1 MLPAAPARCPRP
13 SQRGPERA
21 RRSHSPLLPR
31 PRLTRL
37 SRHPEPTKAAPRPD
51 ACLLPARLP
60 SPDFGVSSTLGF
72 GTRSPWSGGRAAA
85 IGKQQRRPVAG
96 ACPSPHPAGNLGGAL
111 GVSVCAAAPAGWG
124 KRAHGAAGRRR
135 ERGRGGGAGPGASL
149 QPPRHPGCYGLPG
162 RPGFPGPGPQ
172 AAVPEEAAAIP
183 LDGSGD
189 LCLRTG
195 ARGRRGSRGK
205 RAGECLA
212 LCRGE
217 LAAGPGAAAGATP
230 CPKPM
235 PALPLPP

>member
-1 MLPAAPARCPRP
+1 M
-13 SQRGPERA
+13 
-21 RRSHSPLLPR
+21 
-31 PRLTRL
+31 
-37 SRHPEPTKAAPRPD
+37 
-51 ACLLPARLP
+51 
-60 SPDFGVSSTLGF
+60 
-72 GTRSPWSGGRAAA
+72 
-85 IGKQQRRPVAG
+85 AG
-96 ACPSPHPAGNLGGAL
+96 DCPSPHPAGNLGGAL
-111 GVSVCAAAPAGWG
+111 GVRVCAAAPAGWG

-149 QPPRHPGCYGLPG
+149 QPPERPGCYGLPG

-195 ARGRRGSRGK
+195 AGGRLGSRGE

-212 LCRGE
+212 LRRGE

-230 CPKPM
+230 CPMPM
-235 PALPLPP
+235 PALPPPPPVTAEDSRAPSLTSNCEEAIASPASHPLRLSEKSYGVALTPQIIRRPGLKMHIHSERPSA